1 MAYSERVAVLE
12 GQLKE
17 LANRRPVSPFES
29 NVREQTISTLMPHM
43 IGDLRAPQPQRPRL
57 PGIGVVLAHE
67 QEQAF
72 EPTLYQ
78 QGSLPEQGTDQP
90 GLGSPQAQHARRN
103 NHFVEGASY
112 PQAAAY
118 SNHSVAQSPIHS
130 HSNIPQQAPSIPPQ
144 TTTSNQLPTVKCVP
158 SQHFSTANHER
169 ARKRRRLR
177 TLLPKT
183 AGPMRERLGVDAS
196 TDKNTASRNVS
207 PTSRAATP
215 PNLNS
220 LSFIHQP
227 HSTETHGPL
236 WVNPDDYPAITPRR
250 DAVTMRR
257 EKPTTTTCQD
267 ALTMLREMPA
277 TMTRGMPVTMPQEM
291 PVTMP
296 RGVPANEPQA
306 MPFAMSR
313 TMSVSMPQAM
323 PQRTSITLPRP
334 SLSYAMPESMSFSV
348 PRAMPMPGYR
358 ATPMVD
364 NRAMPYFQTLTR
376 DANRHSTDTFCVQPT
391 RINPFVQKISN
402 PYAASTMA
410 RLAPT
415 PLARPDSA
423 LSAIRGARSSDPF
436 LYQSFDIRNPWHG

>member
-1 MAYSERVAVLE
+1 M
-12 GQLKE
+12 
-17 LANRRPVSPFES
+17 
-29 NVREQTISTLMPHM
+29 
-43 IGDLRAPQPQRPRL
+43 
-57 PGIGVVLAHE
+57 
-67 QEQAF
+67 
-72 EPTLYQ
+72 
-78 QGSLPEQGTDQP
+78 
-90 GLGSPQAQHARRN
+90 
-103 NHFVEGASY
+103 
-112 PQAAAY
+112 
-118 SNHSVAQSPIHS
+118 
-130 HSNIPQQAPSIPPQ
+130 PPQ
-144 TTTSNQLPTVKCVP
+144 TTSSNQLPIVKCVP

-236 WVNPDDYPAITPRR
+236 WVNSDDYPAITPRR
-250 DAVTMRR
+250 DAVTMCR

-277 TMTRGMPVTMPQEM
+277 TMSRGMPVTMPQGM
-291 PVTMP
+291 PVIMP

-334 SLSYAMPESMSFSV
+334 ILSYALPESMSFSV
-348 PRAMPMPGYR
+348 PRAMPMPDYR

-364 NRAMPYFQTLTR
+364 NRAMPYFQTLMR
-376 DANRHSTDTFCVQPT
+376 DANRHPTDTFCVHPP
-391 RINPFVQKISN
+391 RINPFLQKISN

>member
-1 MAYSERVAVLE
+1 MLE
-12 GQLKE
+12 GQLIE
-17 LANRRPVSPFES
+17 LANRRPVSPFDS
-29 NVREQTISTLMPHM
+29 NVQEQTISTLLPHM
-43 IGDLRAPQPQRPRL
+43 VGDLRAPRPQRPRL
-57 PGIGVVLAHE
+57 PGISVVLAHG

-78 QGSLPEQGTDQP
+78 QGSLPEQGTNQP
-90 GLGSPQAQHARRN
+90 GLGSSQAQHAHRN
-103 NHFVEGASY
+103 NHFAEGASY
-112 PQAAAY
+112 PQATAY
-118 SNHSVAQSPIHS
+118 SNHSDAQPSIHS
-130 HSNIPQQAPSIPPQ
+130 HSNIPQQASSILPQ
-144 TTTSNQLPTVKCVP
+144 TTPSNQLPTVKCVP

-207 PTSRAATP
+207 PTSRAETP

-227 HSTETHGPL
+227 HSTEAHGPL

-250 DAVTMRR
+250 DAVTIRR
-257 EKPTTTTCQD
+257 EKPTTTTRQG
-267 ALTMLREMPA
+267 AITILREV
-277 TMTRGMPVTMPQEM
+277 PVTISRGM

-296 RGVPANEPQA
+296 RGVPAIKRQA

-313 TMSVSMPQAM
+313 TMSTSMPQAM
-323 PQRTSITLPRP
+323 PQTTSITLPRP
-334 SLSYAMPESMSFSV
+334 AMSFAV
-348 PRAMPMPGYR
+348 PEPMSFPVSRAMPMPDYR
-358 ATPMVD
+358 ATPITD
-364 NRAMPYFQTLTR
+364 NRAMPYFQTLIR
-376 DANRHSTDTFCVQPT
+376 DANRHSTDTFCVQTP
-391 RINPFVQKISN
+391 RINPFLQKISN

-415 PLARPDSA
+415 PIARPDSA